1 MQKANVFCRMPYP
14 HCNAT
19 INATCLDIPLRRENY
34 HGAAISV
41 VYGYQRTIDG
51 ITLPT
56 SSLDCGE
63 FGDSCNP
70 VTKKTRRGSFGNRR
84 PPASPRQWPELGP
97 SFAKTNGP
105 SFQGAYC
112 TERRNVKSVVPRF
125 LGCAHILVVAG
136 SRRSFLST
144 HFNMRGR
151 IKL

>member
-1 MQKANVFCRMPYP
+1 
-14 HCNAT
+14 
-19 INATCLDIPLRRENY
+19 
-34 HGAAISV
+34 
-41 VYGYQRTIDG
+41 
-51 ITLPT
+51 
-56 SSLDCGE
+56 
-63 FGDSCNP
+63 
-70 VTKKTRRGSFGNRR
+70 
-84 PPASPRQWPELGP
+84 PELGP